1 MALTVDTTIPGVSV
15 IYDGATVVGVLSTA
29 AAPAA
34 PDYSST
40 LTNIDTSLQTI
51 ATNST
56 SIRTSLE
63 TIATQLTSL
72 TTETSTIASKQ
83 TAMET
88 YLKKLKELGEGA
100 GIHIV
105 SPLELVT
112 FITTYR
118 LLVEEGKMLE
128 WRDKQPTDKEVAK
141 ALNDIGKY
149 VDKINQNIPRS
160 F

>member
-1 MALTVDTTIPGVSV
+1 MALTVNTTIPGVSV
-15 IYDGATVVGVLSTA
+15 IYDGATVVGVISTA
-29 AAPAA
+29 ATPTP

-40 LTNIDTSLQTI
+40 LTNIASSLATI

-56 SIRTSLE
+56 NIKNSLE
-63 TIATQLTSL
+63 TIAAQ
-72 TTETSTIASKQ
+72 STILASQTTTVADKQ
-83 TAMET
+83 TAMEV
-88 YLKKLKELGEGA
+88 YLKKIKELGEGS

-105 SPLELVT
+105 SPLELVS
-112 FITTYR
+112 FVTTYR
-118 LLVEEGKMLE
+118 MLVEEGKMLE
-128 WRDKQPTDKEVAK
+128 WRDKQPTDKEVAR